1 MTDNKL
7 TSTAS
12 DTQKYKYQQSD
23 DLFDEEDLSPKHYP
37 GQLIVN
43 EQLKN
48 QLLKSTPKNKK
59 NSQSGSDGKKI
70 QQNQYEQSNSKGHQ
84 AKLQILPNYS
94 LIREVKP
101 ILSQNE
107 EIIGQQQDT
116 SDTIE
121 NSEIGQH
128 LQNQQQQQSFNLHLD
143 LKSYSPTKHSLDEQN
158 FDLFIQSLTKIV
170 EGSLTQDGS
179 VRRSSL
185 KIQLN
190 PFDNDQI
197 PEMTPDEIM
206 KLNNASSSSDDNN
219 GDDSYFE
226 GDSNN
231 WDNSG
236 NSKQEQN
243 RSIRA
248 DERKNYISKTGL
260 KTSRKSRFQQ
270 HLDGGALLQT
280 PNNSPLK
287 RKRSYSQ
294 EKLIGLFYHFGQDN
308 QQNSSSKVN
317 DSSSVNGNFSI
328 RVEEVKQNSGFE
340 DDNSSIQNQF
350 DNLKVKRQSIT
361 TLSNQSRKKLIV
373 SKDNIKFSSNK
384 KDLKVKS
391 ISGRI
396 IDEQEQIDKSIQL
409 NQSTESIE
417 NNKLQQDGFDICL
430 NQREFNL
437 NSRMMPQ
444 IIEPTNE
451 LVNGKDSEQN
461 LQNTNGKKSP
471 EIQKIKVLNFSQ
483 LNQNE
488 NSRNPN
494 PRNTINLTVNTL
506 QNQSQQT
513 TLLGVKR
520 HYLPLTPRSATHKSE
535 LQVPKIVKAN
545 IQREDILDLS
555 HNQNNGQV
563 IDQSQFQSQNNA
575 NNEQLNQKQSRS
587 MQRNFNYQQQILNQF
602 DKIESSHN
610 QLNLPTSNKTHDLQ
624 HENSERSL
632 SNGGSASK
640 RSIPRDLLLDAKPNV
655 KYDNQSKKLQIIEKM
670 RALSVQKQHEKEL
683 KQRKDQLQ
691 NEEFKI
697 RRVKKHESLQI
708 ENRNNQT
715 LIKNRSHQ
723 ILSTNSSHDIL
734 NEFRSRECV
743 NHDHRLLALKTK
755 LQQFSSRDN
764 SHSRQICRADVTR
777 NEFQSLEESL
787 RYDRSRLEADQMIE
801 TLLAPTSTIKYQKRL
816 SANSQDGSGSSNSNY
831 SGREH
836 TKNTI
841 HRRKAKKVRGYSFP
855 KNIQQINKLQEDGKI
870 TEQ

>member
-128 LQNQQQQQSFNLHLD
+128 LQIQQQQQSFNLHLD
-143 LKSYSPTKHSLDEQN
+143 LKSYSPTKHSLDDQN

-206 KLNNASSSSDDNN
+206 KLNNASSSSSDDNN

-308 QQNSSSKVN
+308 QQNTISKVN

-350 DNLKVKRQSIT
+350 DRLKVKRVLVIQIQEIQSIQQQI
-361 TLSNQSRKKLIV
+361 LCR
-373 SKDNIKFSSNK
+373 IKANK
-384 KDLKVKS
+384 QLCQVLK
-391 ISGRI
+391 GI
-396 IDEQEQIDKSIQL
+396 ICPQHLEVQL
-409 NQSTESIE
+409 
-417 NNKLQQDGFDICL
+417 
-430 NQREFNL
+430 R
-437 NSRMMPQ
+437 
-444 IIEPTNE
+444 
-451 LVNGKDSEQN
+451 
-461 LQNTNGKKSP
+461 
-471 EIQKIKVLNFSQ
+471 
-483 LNQNE
+483 NQN
-488 NSRNPN
+488 
-494 PRNTINLTVNTL
+494 
-506 QNQSQQT
+506 
-513 TLLGVKR
+513 
-520 HYLPLTPRSATHKSE
+520 Y
-535 LQVPKIVKAN
+535 
-545 IQREDILDLS
+545 
-555 HNQNNGQV
+555 
-563 IDQSQFQSQNNA
+563 QSQFQSQNNA
-575 NNEQLNQKQSRS
+575 NNEQLNYKQSRS
-587 MQRNFNYQQQILNQF
+587 MQRNFNNQSQILN
-602 DKIESSHN
+602 DKIESTQN
-610 QLNLPTSNKTHDLQ
+610 QLNLPTSNKANDLQ
-624 HENSERSL
+624 HVNSERSL

-831 SGREH
+831 SGREQ